1 MGRILYA
8 VQGEGLGHAT
18 RAHSVGAGLI
28 ERGHEVRFVSSRL
41 ATPYLREHFPDRVE
55 DIFGFRL
62 VFTDGRIRFG
72 KTVARNTYEG
82 VRDVWP
88 TLRAVRRIFHEFQ
101 PDLLITDAEEFTPAV
116 ARFLGVPFVSVDN
129 QHLLTHC
136 DVDRPPGFALDYVN
150 AYLVIRLFHAG
161 ARRYLISTF
170 IDAPIRH
177 QPATLVPPVL
187 RKEVYK
193 QAVRHGDY
201 LVAYLGGS
209 GEYDRMRRALELS
222 SRMPIRAYGF
232 GIEGE
237 HGRVTYKATS
247 ANGFLKDLAGCAGVV
262 ASAGHSLVSESL
274 YLDKPMLLVPIA
286 GQFEQLLNAH
296 YVERMGAGRA
306 VANLTPQDIAEFADK
321 LDTYRAAITDRPKA
335 SLAPVL
341 DAIERELPNRIKNI
355 E

>member
-62 VFTDGRIRFG
+62 VFTDGRIRLG
-72 KTVARNTYEG
+72 KTVAKNTYEVMRG
-82 VRDVWP
+82 AWP
-88 TLRAVRRIFHEFQ
+88 TFRAVRRVFHDFR
-101 PDLLITDAEEFTPAV
+101 PNLLITDAEEFTPPV

-136 DVDRPPGFALDYVN
+136 EVERPPGFALDYIN
-150 AYLVIRLFHAG
+150 AYLAIRLFHAG

-177 QPATLVPPVL
+177 QPTTLVPPVL
-187 RKEVYK
+187 RAEVYK

-209 GEYDRMRRALELS
+209 GEHDRMRRALES
-222 SRMPIRAYGF
+222 CGAMPVRAYGF
-232 GIEGE
+232 GISGE
-237 HGRVTYKATS
+237 HARVTYKATS
-247 ANGFLKDLAGCAGVV
+247 ATGFLKDLAGCAGVV

-286 GQFEQLLNAH
+286 RQFEQLLNAH

-306 VANLTPQDIAEFADK
+306 VARLTPQAIAEFTDK
-321 LDTYRAAITDRPKA
+321 LDTYRAAIATRPKA
-335 SLAPVL
+335 SLAPIL
-341 DAIERELPNRIKNI
+341 DAIERELPD
-355 E
+355 